1 MRWVLCLLA
10 MALPSQ
16 AEEELTAEQA
26 YAQNIFLS
34 IMYHEMGHALIDIMQ
49 LPVLGLEEDAAD
61 VMSVVLMQQFWEPEP
76 AEDIARSAA
85 EFWSAN
91 VEYWA
96 AEGVAE
102 TYWDTHSPDARRV
115 STYVCLFYGA
125 DPDNR
130 GDFAADMGLPDDRAA
145 TCPDEFTLAND
156 SWGVYL
162 SEIEDAGP
170 GQTIVFDG
178 DSAADGYSAL
188 VQSEVDWMNARM
200 SLPGTLTIKIAECGE
215 SNAFYDPE
223 TKSITMC
230 TELIDDIERL
240 ANTGTL

>member
-10 MALPSQ
+10 LAGPVQ
-16 AEEELTAEQA
+16 AQEELTAEEA

-61 VMSVVLMQQFWEPEP
+61 VMSVVLMQQFWEAEP

-91 VEYWA
+91 VEYWK
-96 AEGVAE
+96 AEGVEE
-102 TYWDTHSPDARRV
+102 TYWDVHSPDARRV

-130 GDFAADMGLPDDRAA
+130 VDFAADMGLPDDREA

-162 SEIEDAGP
+162 SEIEDAGA
-170 GQTIVFDG
+170 GQTIVFAG
-178 DSAADGYSAL
+178 DAAADGYSAL
-188 VQSEVDWMNARM
+188 VQSEVDWMNERM
-200 SLPGTLTIKIAECGE
+200 SLPGTLTIKIESCGE

-240 ANTGTL
+240 ANTGAL